1 MTKDGRPNFAVLGA
15 GHGGQAMAA
24 HLAMMGFRVALFNRT
39 YHRIEPI
46 IVRGG
51 IELDGIIQGFGSPA
65 IVTSNIGEAIADAD
79 VLMVAVPACAHEHI
93 AELCAPHLRDG
104 QVILLNPGRTGGALE
119 FSRVIYER
127 GVDADVTIGEAQT
140 FIYASRSMGPAQSKI
155 FRIKN
160 SVPIAALPA
169 SRTPLLMEAVR
180 EAFPQFVPAVNVLK
194 TSLDNMGA
202 VFHPAIT
209 LMNVG
214 WIEARMGEFEFYLE
228 GVTPSV
234 AKVLEGVDAERVA
247 VARAIG
253 VEDVVT
259 SLEWLEIAYA
269 ATGDNLYEAMHNNE
283 GYGGIKAP
291 ATMRN
296 RYLFEDIPASL
307 VPIASLGKMLGVP
320 TPTLDSLI
328 HLGCL
333 IHGIDYWTTG
343 RTVKHLGLEGLTV
356 KEIQQLVMKGRGG
369 L

>member
-1 MTKDGRPNFAVLGA
+1 
-15 GHGGQAMAA
+15 MAA
-24 HLAMMGFRVALFNRT
+24 HLAMRGFRVALFNRT

-51 IELDGIIQGFGSPA
+51 IELDGIIDGFGSPA
-65 IVTSNIGEAIADAD
+65 IVTSTIEEALADAD
-79 VLMVAVPACAHEHI
+79 VIMVVVPACAHAHM

-119 FSRVIYER
+119 FSRVLSEY
-127 GVDADVTIGEAQT
+127 GLDADITLGEAQT
-140 FIYASRSMGPAQSKI
+140 FIYASRSMGPAQSRI

-160 SVPIAALPA
+160 SVPVAALPA
-169 SRTPLLMEAVR
+169 SRTPLLMKAVR
-180 EAFPQFVPAVNVLK
+180 EAFPQFVPAINVLK

-234 AKVLEGVDAERVA
+234 ARVLESVDAERVA
-247 VARAIG
+247 VARALG
-253 VEDVVT
+253 VDAVT

-333 IHGIDYWTTG
+333 IHGIDYWIVG
-343 RTVKHLGLEGLTV
+343 RTAKNLGLEGLTV
-356 KEIQQLVMKGRGG
+356 KEIQHTVMEGRNGI
-369 L
+369 